1 MEHPKNIALRPLLR
15 LRESSI
21 RTLQVLLD
29 LGAVELVDDADIEQL
44 AKAAWEAVDAVDA
57 LYATLSRNAVAQG
70 DMT

>member
-1 MEHPKNIALRPLLR
+1 MEHPKNITLKPLLR

-57 LYATLSRNAVAQG
+57 FYATLSRNAVAQQE
-70 DMT
+70 T